1 MSDIIKISLKENSML
16 GGREFFPYVDFKYMI
31 VLEMTLKMLT
41 VRIVRSKSIVHSKKL
56 EEFSML

>member
-31 VLEMTLKMLT
+31 VLEMLT
-41 VRIVRSKSIVHSKKL
+41 ARIVRSKSIVHRKKL

>member
-1 MSDIIKISLKENSML
+1 MSDIMIISLKENSML

-31 VLEMTLKMLT
+31 VLEMLT
-41 VRIVRSKSIVHSKKL
+41 ARIVRSKSIVHRKKL